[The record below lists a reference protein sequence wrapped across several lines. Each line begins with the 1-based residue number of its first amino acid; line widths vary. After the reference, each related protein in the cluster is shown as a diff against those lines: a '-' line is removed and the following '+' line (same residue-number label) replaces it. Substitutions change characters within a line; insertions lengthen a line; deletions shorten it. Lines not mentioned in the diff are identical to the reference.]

1 MSNMSAFGVPAGDR
15 AEIVDAFYR
24 FGAGQDLRDRRLF
37 DSAFTLKA
45 RLDFT
50 GPARRLGA
58 AIPVFEG
65 RQAIGDRI
73 FSAIDALDTTHTVTN
88 PRVTQ
93 YDGKHA
99 QLSALVEA
107 QHMARNDHGRNLLPQ
122 CLRIVRGGAVEA
134 RERGEASD
142 VGGQDLGRAALHA
155 AAPPVFP
162 CAFYAFQFAMESEGS
177 RLVVRFGSSSA
188 QTSVPHNDA
197 NFGIGTLATL

>member
-58 AIPVFEG
+58 SIPVFEG
-65 RQAIGDRI
+65 RQTIGDRI
-73 FSAIDALDTTHTVTN
+73 FSAIEALHTTHTVTN

-107 QHMARNDHGRNLLPQ
+107 QHMARNDHGRNLLLKNLYTAKLVLVNEAWLIEDLHIENLWMNGDP
-122 CLRIVRGGAVEA
+122 AVLFP
-134 RERGEASD
+134 D
-142 VGGQDLGRAALHA
+142 
-155 AAPPVFP
+155 AAPVK
-162 CAFYAFQFAMESEGS
+162 AL
-177 RLVVRFGSSSA
+177 R
-188 QTSVPHNDA
+188 
-197 NFGIGTLATL
+197 LATA

>member
-45 RLDFT
+45 KLDFT

-58 AIPVFEG
+58 SIPVFEG
-65 RQAIGDRI
+65 RQEIGDRV
-73 FSAIDALDTTHTVTN
+73 FASIDDLDTTHTVTN

-99 QLSALVEA
+99 VLSALVEA
-107 QHMARNDHGRNLLPQ
+107 QHMARADHGRSLLLKNLYTAKLILVNEAWLIEE
-122 CLRIVRGGAVEA
+122 LRIDNLWMNGDPSVLFPEAARSRGP
-134 RERGEASD
+134 R
-142 VGGQDLGRAALHA
+142 
-155 AAPPVFP
+155 
-162 CAFYAFQFAMESEGS
+162 
-177 RLVVRFGSSSA
+177 
-188 QTSVPHNDA
+188 
-197 NFGIGTLATL
+197 LATA

>member
-37 DSAFTLKA
+37 DSAFTLRAK
-45 RLDFT
+45 LDFT

-58 AIPVFEG
+58 SIPVFEG
-65 RQAIGDRI
+65 RQAIGDRV

-107 QHMARNDHGRNLLPQ
+107 QHLARNDHGRSLMLKNLYRASLVLVNEAWLIEE
-122 CLRIVRGGAVEA
+122 LRIENLWMSGDPAVLFPEAAKVR
-134 RERGEASD
+134 
-142 VGGQDLGRAALHA
+142 
-155 AAPPVFP
+155 
-162 CAFYAFQFAMESEGS
+162 
-177 RLVVRFGSSSA
+177 
-188 QTSVPHNDA
+188 VPR
-197 NFGIGTLATL
+197 LATA